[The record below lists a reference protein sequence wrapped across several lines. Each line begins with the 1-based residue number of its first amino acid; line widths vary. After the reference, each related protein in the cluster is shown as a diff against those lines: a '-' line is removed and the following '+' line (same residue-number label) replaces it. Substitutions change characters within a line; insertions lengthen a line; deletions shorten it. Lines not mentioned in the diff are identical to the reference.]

1 MPGQVFL
8 VEDGQ
13 QTGSFRGRG
22 SMSKTLMMALALVFL
37 IGTTAGQELKNARFL
52 VKTLTPLSASQN
64 RKGDTFTVQVTEPA
78 EYKDAVIEAEVLKAK
93 ASGKVKGK
101 SELLFKFNN
110 LVLANQKQV
119 PIDADLVGVSNSKG
133 VENVD
138 EEGHVIG
145 KSSKKKDVATT
156 AVATGLGALIGGL
169 AGGGSGAAKGAAIGA
184 AIGLTIAFSTRGPD
198 IQFAP
203 GSVFELS
210 VTTKNQEPDKQK

>member
-1 MPGQVFL
+1 MTKGCGMAKMLRMAFVL
-8 VEDGQ
+8 LLL
-13 QTGSFRGRG
+13 TGSI
-22 SMSKTLMMALALVFL
+22 S
-37 IGTTAGQELKNARFL
+37 GQELREEKFL
-52 VKTLTPLSASQN
+52 VKTLSALRASQN
-64 RKGDTFTVQVTEPA
+64 QKGDTFTLQVLEPA
-78 EYKDAVIEAEVLKAK
+78 EYKDAVIEAEVVKAK

-101 SELLFKFNN
+101 SELMFKFNN
-110 LVLANQKQV
+110 LILADQRQI
-119 PIDADLVGVSNSKG
+119 PIEADLAAVTNSKG

-198 IQFAP
+198 IEFAP
-203 GSVFELS
+203 GSVFELR
-210 VTTKNQEPDKQK
+210 VTTKPEQGKQGK